1 MRMDYSYNLTQEQK
15 LILTHEMQLSI
26 KVLQM
31 SANELREYIN
41 DEFAENPIL
50 EMQENISN
58 SADSKNKELDKY
70 DYKEMIKYLE
80 FDNYGAQSFGSYDD
94 EEISPFNFISE
105 KKSLKEYLYE
115 QINEIE
121 ENDLIISIAG
131 YIIESL
137 DHRGYLEI
145 SVEEI
150 AKEINIDKALVE
162 EALEVVQD
170 LEPYGIGARNL
181 KECLKIQLINLGLI
195 DDILE
200 KIVDDNLEDIANS
213 RYGNI
218 AKSLNI
224 SPREAQRYGDIIRK
238 LEPKP
243 SRGFFTGE
251 DVKFIIP
258 DAEIRNIQGEF
269 YIIMNDGILPKL
281 SVNNAYKEVLNTNA
295 DENTTEYVKE
305 KLNKAISIVKS
316 IEQRRSTLYKV
327 LEKIVEKQKDFL
339 LKGINYIKPMTLKEI
354 SEDIKMHESTVSRAI
369 KDKYILT
376 SFGTIKIKDLFVSKL
391 SVGKN
396 DEDVAV
402 TIIKK
407 KIKDMIDN
415 ENKKKPLSDQVIC
428 DNLNDEKINISRRTV
443 AKYREE
449 LGIQSSSKRKRI

>member
-1 MRMDYSYNLTQEQK
+1 
-15 LILTHEMQLSI
+15 
-26 KVLQM
+26 
-31 SANELREYIN
+31 
-41 DEFAENPIL
+41 
-50 EMQENISN
+50 
-58 SADSKNKELDKY
+58 
-70 DYKEMIKYLE
+70 
-80 FDNYGAQSFGSYDD
+80 
-94 EEISPFNFISE
+94 
-105 KKSLKEYLYE
+105 
-115 QINEIE
+115 
-121 ENDLIISIAG
+121 
-131 YIIESL
+131 
-137 DHRGYLEI
+137 
-145 SVEEI
+145 
-150 AKEINIDKALVE
+150 
-162 EALEVVQD
+162 
-170 LEPYGIGARNL
+170 
-181 KECLKIQLINLGLI
+181 
-195 DDILE
+195 
-200 KIVDDNLEDIANS
+200 
-213 RYGNI
+213 
-218 AKSLNI
+218 
-224 SPREAQRYGDIIRK
+224 
-238 LEPKP
+238 
-243 SRGFFTGE
+243 
-251 DVKFIIP
+251 
-258 DAEIRNIQGEF
+258 
-269 YIIMNDGILPKL
+269 MNDGILPKL

>member
-15 LILTHEMQLSI
+15 LVLTHEMQLSI

-50 EMQENISN
+50 DIQENISN
-58 SADSKNKELDKY
+58 SADSKSKELDKY

-80 FDNYGAQSFGSYDD
+80 FDNYGAQSYGSYDD
-94 EEISPFNFISE
+94 EVISHFNFISE

-200 KIVDDNLEDIANS
+200 KIVDDHLEDIANS
-213 RYGNI
+213 RYVNI

-339 LKGINYIKPMTLKEI
+339 LKGVNYIKPMTLKEI

-402 TIIKK
+402 TIIKN
-407 KIKDMIDN
+407 KIKNMIDK

>member
-15 LILTHEMQLSI
+15 LVLTHEMQLSI

-50 EMQENISN
+50 DIQENISN
-58 SADSKNKELDKY
+58 SADSKSKELDKY

-80 FDNYGAQSFGSYDD
+80 FDNYGAQSYGSYDD

-200 KIVDDNLEDIANS
+200 KIVDDHLEDIANS
-213 RYGNI
+213 RYVNI

-316 IEQRRSTLYKV
+316 IEQRKSTLYKV

-339 LKGINYIKPMTLKEI
+339 LKGVNYIKPMTLKEI

-402 TIIKK
+402 TIIKN
-407 KIKDMIDN
+407 KIKNMIDK

-449 LGIQSSSKRKRI
+449 LGIKSSSKRKRI

>member
-15 LILTHEMQLSI
+15 LVLTHEMQLSI

-50 EMQENISN
+50 DIQENISN
-58 SADSKNKELDKY
+58 SADSKSKELDKY

-80 FDNYGAQSFGSYDD
+80 FDNYGAQSYGSYDD

-200 KIVDDNLEDIANS
+200 KIVDDHLEDIANS
-213 RYGNI
+213 RYVNI

-295 DENTTEYVKE
+295 DENSTEYVKE

-339 LKGINYIKPMTLKEI
+339 LKGVNYIKPMTLKEI

-402 TIIKK
+402 TIIKN
-407 KIKDMIDN
+407 KIKNMIDK

>member
-15 LILTHEMQLSI
+15 LVLTHEMQLSI

-50 EMQENISN
+50 DIQENISN
-58 SADSKNKELDKY
+58 SADSKSKELDKY

-80 FDNYGAQSFGSYDD
+80 FDNYGAQSYGSYDD

-200 KIVDDNLEDIANS
+200 KIVDDHLEDIANS
-213 RYGNI
+213 RYVNI

-295 DENTTEYVKE
+295 DENSTEYVKE

-402 TIIKK
+402 TIIKN
-407 KIKDMIDN
+407 KIKNMIDK

>member
-15 LILTHEMQLSI
+15 LVLTHEMQLSI

-50 EMQENISN
+50 DIQENISN
-58 SADSKNKELDKY
+58 SADSKSKELDKY

-80 FDNYGAQSFGSYDD
+80 FDNYGAQSYGSYDD

-200 KIVDDNLEDIANS
+200 KIVDDHLEDIANS
-213 RYGNI
+213 RYVNI

-339 LKGINYIKPMTLKEI
+339 LKGVNYIKPMTLKEI

-376 SFGTIKIKDLFVSKL
+376 SFGTIKIKDLFVFKL

-402 TIIKK
+402 TIIKN
-407 KIKDMIDN
+407 KIKNMIDK

>member
-1 MRMDYSYNLTQEQK
+1 
-15 LILTHEMQLSI
+15 
-26 KVLQM
+26 
-31 SANELREYIN
+31 
-41 DEFAENPIL
+41 
-50 EMQENISN
+50 
-58 SADSKNKELDKY
+58 
-70 DYKEMIKYLE
+70 
-80 FDNYGAQSFGSYDD
+80 
-94 EEISPFNFISE
+94 
-105 KKSLKEYLYE
+105 
-115 QINEIE
+115 
-121 ENDLIISIAG
+121 
-131 YIIESL
+131 
-137 DHRGYLEI
+137 
-145 SVEEI
+145 
-150 AKEINIDKALVE
+150 
-162 EALEVVQD
+162 
-170 LEPYGIGARNL
+170 
-181 KECLKIQLINLGLI
+181 
-195 DDILE
+195 
-200 KIVDDNLEDIANS
+200 
-213 RYGNI
+213 
-218 AKSLNI
+218 
-224 SPREAQRYGDIIRK
+224 
-238 LEPKP
+238 
-243 SRGFFTGE
+243 
-251 DVKFIIP
+251 VKFIIP

>member
-15 LILTHEMQLSI
+15 LVLTHEMQLSI

-58 SADSKNKELDKY
+58 SADSKSKELDKY

-80 FDNYGAQSFGSYDD
+80 FDNYGAQSYGSYDD

-200 KIVDDNLEDIANS
+200 KIVDDHLEDIANS
-213 RYGNI
+213 RYVNI

-339 LKGINYIKPMTLKEI
+339 LKGVNYIKPMTLKEI

-402 TIIKK
+402 TIIKN
-407 KIKDMIDN
+407 KIKNMIDK

>member
-80 FDNYGAQSFGSYDD
+80 FDNYGAQSYGSYDD

-327 LEKIVEKQKDFL
+327 LEKIVEKQKYFL
-339 LKGINYIKPMTLKEI
+339 LKNDYDISDLK
-354 SEDIKMHESTVSRAI
+354 IKMENSSIERNHGVYEARIVVNVSY
-369 KDKYILT
+369 K
-376 SFGTIKIKDLFVSKL
+376 
-391 SVGKN
+391 
-396 DEDVAV
+396 
-402 TIIKK
+402 IKK
-407 KIKDMIDN
+407 KI
-415 ENKKKPLSDQVIC
+415 
-428 DNLNDEKINISRRTV
+428 
-443 AKYREE
+443 
-449 LGIQSSSKRKRI
+449 LGIDVKSESMEKNFFTNMKYENGKWIVYNVQDFSLPGLEEEKDN